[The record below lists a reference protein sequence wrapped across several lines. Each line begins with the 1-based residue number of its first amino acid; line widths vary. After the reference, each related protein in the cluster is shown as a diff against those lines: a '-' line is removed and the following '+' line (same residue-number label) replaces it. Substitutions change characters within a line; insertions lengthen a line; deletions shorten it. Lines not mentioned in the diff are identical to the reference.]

1 MSAIQSTGSR
11 PQRRVEGIVPERR
24 LLGAFLLVIG
34 TIIATGFVSNQFSQY
49 TLLAVSAASLVAF
62 ALSREYGYAIPA
74 GITGGLGTAAYLIAN
89 AVFAA
94 PYTPAVFFLSMA
106 GGFLSVWL
114 LGLVAVPQE
123 KHPWPLV
130 PATILGALGLA
141 FAAGQ
146 PGAIQWIQIA
156 IAAVIIVAGAGLLL
170 RHDGAAR

>member
-1 MSAIQSTGSR
+1 MSAIQSTGTR

-24 LLGAFLLVIG
+24 LLGAFLLAIG
-34 TIIATGFVSNQFSQY
+34 VIIAAGFVSDQFDQY
-49 TLLAVSAASLVAF
+49 TFIAVSVTSLVAF
-62 ALSREYGYAIPA
+62 ALSREYGYAVPA

-89 AVFAA
+89 GLFSA

-123 KHPWPLV
+123 RHPWPLV
-130 PATILGALGLA
+130 PATILGAFGLA

-156 IAAVIIVAGAGLLL
+156 IATVIILAGAGLLL
-170 RHDGAAR
+170 RRDGAAR

>member
-1 MSAIQSTGSR
+1 MSAIQSTGTR
-11 PQRRVEGIVPERR
+11 PQRRVEGVVPERR

-34 TIIATGFVSNQFSQY
+34 TIIATGLVSEQFSQY

-74 GITGGLGTAAYLIAN
+74 GITGGLGTAVYMVAHG
-89 AVFAA
+89 VFAA

-106 GGFLSVWL
+106 GGFLAIWL
-114 LGLVAVPQE
+114 LGLIAAPQE

-130 PATILGALGLA
+130 PATVLGAFGLA

-146 PGAIQWIQIA
+146 PGAIQWIQVA